1 MGWGDEYMKNDKL
14 LLLIAGTHKNNIY
27 SMLVSFIK
35 RIKKLTLYSMLLKNL
50 QKIKILFLLT
60 FIFVS
65 GDIFSQIPDTDTIYI
80 DTTEYIPSFYR
91 GSLDYN
97 LMVAASKGYVS
108 EVTRLINDGAD
119 IFAETDQGA
128 TPLIFAVSNNQT
140 EVARLL
146 IEYGSDVNKMT
157 SKSVSPLIIAVK
169 NENSEIAEALI
180 REGADIDAGDK
191 YDATALHYASVYGYF
206 QLVDMLLYY
215 NASIDKKTVDG
226 STPLFAS
233 IWAGNADIADFLIQN
248 HANLEARDNE
258 GFTPFL
264 MAALNGDTLLMKLLL
279 VKGADIYAT
288 NNSNHNALALT
299 IIANQ
304 KDATQFLLR
313 IGDKWASME
322 NNAINPYIVASKY
335 SRKDIVKILDDNKIP
350 GTIKYEIDQ
359 VDLMASTRFFNRDIY
374 TGASISFREPYL
386 NGGIILGLDTKLW
399 YTRVLIQQSEHL
411 FYQYMDKGSLFYA
424 GVFKDFPLTDNP
436 FKGNFGL
443 SASLSAGYT
452 FGNELKGILMAPA
465 NKLRIIPAISIVW
478 TKKDLSFSLGA
489 DYMKS
494 DFYHIAPIWLRIG
507 ASYNLY
513 FDKIRT
519 KGKTLNWY

>member
-1 MGWGDEYMKNDKL
+1 
-14 LLLIAGTHKNNIY
+14 
-27 SMLVSFIK
+27 
-35 RIKKLTLYSMLLKNL
+35 MLLKNL

-60 FIFVS
+60 LVFVS
-65 GDIFSQIPDTDTIYI
+65 GDIFSQIPNPDTIYI

-97 LMVAASKGYVS
+97 LMVAASKGYVT
-108 EVTRLINDGAD
+108 EVTRLINNGAD

-140 EVARLL
+140 EAAKVL
-146 IEYGSDVNKMT
+146 IDYGSDVNKVT
-157 SKSVSPLIIAVK
+157 SQTVTPLIIAVK
-169 NENSEIAEALI
+169 NQNSEIAEALI
-180 REGADIDAGDK
+180 REDADIDATDK
-191 YDATALHYASVYGYF
+191 YGATALHYASVYGYF

-215 NASIDKKTVDG
+215 NASIDKRTFDG

-233 IWAGNADIADFLIQN
+233 VFAGNADIADFLIQN
-248 HANLEARDNE
+248 HANLETRDKE

-264 MAALNGDTLLMKLLL
+264 MAALNGDTLLMRLLI

-304 KDATQFLLR
+304 KDATQFLLK
-313 IGDKWASME
+313 IGDKWADME
-322 NNAINPYIVASKY
+322 KNAINPYIIASKY
-335 SRKDIVKILDDNKIP
+335 SRKDIVKILEDNRIP
-350 GTIKYEIDQ
+350 GAIKYEIDQ
-359 VDLMASTRFFNRDIY
+359 VGVMASTRFFNRDIY
-374 TGASISFREPYL
+374 TGASLSFREPYL

-399 YTRVLIQQSEHL
+399 YTRVLLKQSEHM

-424 GVFKDFPLTDNP
+424 GLFKDFPLTDVP
-436 FKGNFGL
+436 FRGNFVL
-443 SASLSAGYT
+443 SASLSAGYS
-452 FGNELKGILMAPA
+452 FGNELKGTLMAPA
-465 NKLRIIPAISIVW
+465 NKFRIIPAVSLVW

-489 DYMKS
+489 DYIGS

-507 ASYNLY
+507 ASYNIY
-513 FDKIRT
+513 FDRVRT
-519 KGKTLNWY
+519 KGKTLKWY